1 MAEKKLKKLSK
12 LELVDIIYELQQQ
25 YDECVEENERLKA
38 ELKEREEKIASASSA
53 AEAAIDFS
61 QTLEKVC
68 GQMLAR
74 AEEASAR
81 MLSDAEK
88 KAQAIMDGVISG
100 SEDEINEG

>member
-68 GQMLAR
+68 GQKRLPQGCCRMQKKKHR
-74 AEEASAR
+74 QSWMASSVDQK
-81 MLSDAEK
+81 MK
-88 KAQAIMDGVISG
+88 
-100 SEDEINEG
+100 